1 MEAAV
6 RGASAAAV
14 EVGGEVE
21 GAVDVGRA
29 VEEVEG
35 AGAEVEAAGGEV
47 GAAEGSRGRSWGLE
61 VARGVVEAARG
72 VVEAARGVVI
82 SGLRSGASWV
92 RGEEREDWG
101 RLGESEK
108 AASVCSSRGRSTA
121 NLCTPILMVFGSFP
135 WYWRPFSATWR
146 GLKATVQVRTTP
158 CASGEVLTTLHNL

>member
-1 MEAAV
+1 MLGVRKACPGSSRVEAAV

-14 EVGGEVE
+14 EVGEEVEGEVE
-21 GAVDVGRA
+21 VGRA

-35 AGAEVEAAGGEV
+35 AGAEVEAAGSEV

-61 VARGVVEAARG
+61 VARG

-101 RLGESEK
+101 RPAESEK
-108 AASVCSSRGRSTA
+108 AASVCSSRG
-121 NLCTPILMVFGSFP
+121 MVETQ
-135 WYWRPFSATWR
+135 R
-146 GLKATVQVRTTP
+146 L
-158 CASGEVLTTLHNL
+158 